1 MKRQWMTLLLVGL
14 GLVVGNAIAGNE
26 RKISLEE
33 VPEPARTALLELA
46 GNAPITEVECEK
58 EHGMVFYEAE
68 WVIDGHEVEAK
79 VTVGGD
85 LVEMEEPV
93 DAADV
98 PEAVKAVAAKKFP
111 AGANV
116 KYERVTIVLYE
127 IEAKVGDK
135 EKEITVLPTGK
146 VFEKAHKEKKDK
158 DDDDDDDD
166 GEEEEELTIEQVPAV
181 VKATILAEAA
191 GATVKEIER
200 EFKNGQ
206 TVYEAEWMVNG
217 QEIEIKVAPDGTL
230 LKKKVEEED
239 DDEDD
244 DN

>member
-1 MKRQWMTLLLVGL
+1 MKKQGMIWLVAGL
-14 GLVVGNAIAGNE
+14 GLVIGIAIAGDE
-26 RKISLEE
+26 QKMSLDQ
-33 VPEPARTALLELA
+33 VPEAARMALMKLA

-68 WVIDGHEVEAK
+68 WAIDGREIEAK
-79 VTVGGD
+79 VTAGGD

-98 PEAVKAVAAKKFP
+98 PEAVRAVAEKRFP
-111 AGANV
+111 GSATI
-116 KYERVTIVLYE
+116 KYEKVTIVLYE

-135 EKEITVLPTGK
+135 KKEITVLPTGQ
-146 VFEKAHKEKKDK
+146 VFGKGHNGKEDK

-166 GEEEEELTIEQVPAV
+166 EEEEELTIEQVPAA

-206 TVYEAEWMVNG
+206 TVYEAEWVING
-217 QEIEIKVAPDGTL
+217 QEIEIKVAADGTL
-230 LKKKVEEED
+230 LKKQVGED
-239 DDEDD
+239 DDEDGD
-244 DN
+244 DK

>member
-1 MKRQWMTLLLVGL
+1 MKKQGMRWLLAGL
-14 GLVVGNAIAGNE
+14 GLVVGIAIAGDE
-26 RKISLEE
+26 QKLSLDQ
-33 VPEPARTALLELA
+33 VPEAARAALMKLA

-68 WVIDGHEVEAK
+68 WAIDGREIEAK
-79 VTVGGD
+79 VTAGGD

-98 PEAVKAVAAKKFP
+98 PEAVRAVAEKRFP
-111 AGANV
+111 GSATI
-116 KYERVTIVLYE
+116 KYEKVTIVLYE

-135 EKEITVLPTGK
+135 KKEITVLPTGK
-146 VFEKAHKEKKDK
+146 VCGKGHKGKEDK
-158 DDDDDDDD
+158 DDDDD
-166 GEEEEELTIEQVPAV
+166 GEEEEELTIEQVPAA

-206 TVYEAEWMVNG
+206 TVYEAEWVVNG

-230 LKKKVEEED
+230 LKKQVEED
-239 DDEDD
+239 DDDD
-244 DN
+244 DDK